1 MLKSSLGF
9 ALVLFSISS
18 HADCWVVGNL
28 HGMAASKSNSYR
40 FSEDA
45 FSGQTFQIHAEKD
58 HSTVLGSDLNFIGLN
73 RKSVIGTYFEDPR
86 RSVETWNIS
95 DDGKRVFYT
104 MTRTGFSDDLDGTK
118 SFVGDVLGKC

>member
-1 MLKSSLGF
+1 MLKRSLGF
-9 ALVLFSISS
+9 ALALLSINS

-40 FSEDA
+40 FTEDT
-45 FSGQTFQIHAEKD
+45 FSNQTFQIKAEKD
-58 HSTVLGSDLNFIGLN
+58 HSMVSGSDLNFIGVN
-73 RKSVIGTYFEDPR
+73 KKSVIGTYYDDPR

-95 DDGKRVFYT
+95 YDGKKVFYT

-118 SFVGDVLGKC
+118 SFVGDVFGKC

>member
-1 MLKSSLGF
+1 MLKLTLGF

-28 HGMAASKSNSYR
+28 HGMAANKANSYR

-45 FSGQTFQIHAEKD
+45 FSNQTFRIRAEKE
-58 HSTVLGSDLNFIGLN
+58 HSMVIGSDLNFIGIN
-73 RKSVIGTYFEDPR
+73 PKSVLGTYVNGQQ

-95 DDGKRVFYT
+95 DDGQKVFYT
-104 MTRTGFSDDLDGTK
+104 MTRTGFSEDLDGTK
-118 SFVGDVLGKC
+118 SFVGDVLSKC

>member
-28 HGMAASKSNSYR
+28 HGMNATKADNYR
-40 FSEDA
+40 FAQDA
-45 FSGQTFQIHAEKD
+45 FSGQTFQVNAEKK
-58 HSTVLGSDLNFIGLN
+58 HSSVLGSDLNFIGLN
-73 RKSVIGTYFEDPR
+73 VKSVIGTYSDGQR

-95 DDGKRVFYT
+95 NDGQNVFYT
-104 MTRTGFSDDLDGTK
+104 MTRTGFSNDLDGTK
-118 SFVGDVLGKC
+118 SFVGDVIGKC